1 MKKVILYADGASRGN
16 PGPAG
21 AGFALIDEE
30 EMVVFEGHLYLGET
44 TNNQAEYSAL
54 IDGLERA
61 LKMGFESV
69 EIRMDS
75 ELVVKQIRGEYK
87 VKNEGLKPKFV
98 KAKDLLSKF
107 GAFKIGHV
115 PREQNKI
122 ADKLAN
128 KAIDETNY

>member
-75 ELVVKQIRGEYK
+75 ELVVKQIRGE
-87 VKNEGLKPKFV
+87 
-98 KAKDLLSKF
+98 
-107 GAFKIGHV
+107 
-115 PREQNKI
+115 
-122 ADKLAN
+122 
-128 KAIDETNY
+128 